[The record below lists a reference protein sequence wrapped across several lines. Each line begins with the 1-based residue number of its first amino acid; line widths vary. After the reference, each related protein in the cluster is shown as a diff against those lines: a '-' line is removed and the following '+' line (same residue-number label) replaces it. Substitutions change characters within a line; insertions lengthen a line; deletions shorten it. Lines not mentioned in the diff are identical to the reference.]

1 MKILRSSPLPST
13 VPILKKA
20 IIQLLMIGVIV
31 VCRYLALNNNVSEC
45 RLFPKITIKEN
56 VFCLDFMKHPLISVV
71 NFFSLLFCYL
81 FLANMAYF

>member
-1 MKILRSSPLPST
+1 MKILSSSPLPST
-13 VPILKKA
+13 VPISKKA

-45 RLFPKITIKEN
+45 RLFPKEN
-56 VFCLDFMKHPLISVV
+56 AFYLDFIKHSLLRAV
-71 NFFSLLFCYL
+71 NFFSLFFCYL